1 MCRVEINNYCIR
13 KDKVMQLKARIEIQ
27 FAKET
32 IGKGEEGGAIVQDKR
47 SQTWQIL
54 LLLVD
59 RANGLLKNAYNLI
72 ILK

>member
-32 IGKGEEGGAIVQDKR
+32 IGKGGGGRGMGRGRRQGKAR
-47 SQTWQIL
+47 FAL
-54 LLLVD
+54 
-59 RANGLLKNAYNLI
+59 N
-72 ILK
+72 